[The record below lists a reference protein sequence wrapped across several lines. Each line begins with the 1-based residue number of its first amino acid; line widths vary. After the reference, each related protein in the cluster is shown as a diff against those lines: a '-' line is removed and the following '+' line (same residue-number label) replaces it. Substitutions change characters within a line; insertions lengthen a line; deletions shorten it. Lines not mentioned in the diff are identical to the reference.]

1 MPGSGQTA
9 SPPSGAGSEG
19 GIVPGVTNV
28 KCWVPIHLAPL
39 LGEALCS
46 HVKALAPRRAN
57 TIAASFMS
65 SASQTPSTAKVA
77 SKKSSAPASYEQAL
91 DELERLV
98 AAMES
103 QQLPLE
109 QLLESYK
116 RGAELLGF
124 CRNRLQAIEQQVKV
138 LDGEGLRA
146 REDS

>member
-1 MPGSGQTA
+1 MTA
-9 SPPSGAGSEG
+9 SRNPSAAKGAAKESSE
-19 GIVPGVTNV
+19 
-28 KCWVPIHLAPL
+28 
-39 LGEALCS
+39 
-46 HVKALAPRRAN
+46 
-57 TIAASFMS
+57 
-65 SASQTPSTAKVA
+65 
-77 SKKSSAPASYEQAL
+77 PASYEQAL

-109 QLLESYK
+109 QLLASYK

-138 LDGEGLRA
+138 LDGEGLRS